1 MRTYVPVI
9 VRGEESEGIK
19 FWGFGKTVY
28 QELLAFFADPDY
40 GDLTDPTSGRDIT
53 VEFKTAKELGKNY
66 PETYIRVKPNQTAIT
81 EDKTVLESV
90 KDQIELPGMFKKY
103 TYDDMKGLLE
113 TWMEHG
119 TVADDSTESE
129 STPSQNTTQ
138 SAPTTQAP
146 VSNSTTSDVKDAF
159 EDLFNN

>member
-1 MRTYVPVI
+1 M
-9 VRGEESEGIK
+9 
-19 FWGFGKTVY
+19 Y

-66 PETYIRVKPNQTAIT
+66 PETYIRVKPNQTPIT
-81 EDKTVLESV
+81 EDKNVLESV

-113 TWMEHG
+113 TWMETG
-119 TVADDSTESE
+119 QVGDDSKEEE
-129 STPSQNTTQ
+129 STPTQNNTQ
-138 SAPTTQAP
+138 STPQPQA
-146 VSNSTTSDVKDAF
+146 VASNSTNSDVKDAF